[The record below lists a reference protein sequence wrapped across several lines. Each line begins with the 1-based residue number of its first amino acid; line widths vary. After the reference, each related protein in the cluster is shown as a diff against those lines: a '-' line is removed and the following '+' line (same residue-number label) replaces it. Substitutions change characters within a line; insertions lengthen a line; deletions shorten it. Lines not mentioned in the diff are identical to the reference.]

1 VKGPLSDLRI
11 LIVED
16 EYMLAM
22 ELAGAIQGAG
32 GEVAAMVASLDD
44 AEQATNQQLDGA
56 ILDIQL
62 GDKKSFDL
70 ARRMRALRIPVV
82 FTTGY
87 DHAIVPEELMTVP
100 HLTKPLSLSEVVR
113 QAARTFVHESAGKA
127 SDDG

>member
-44 AEQATNQQLDGA
+44 AEQATNRQLDGA

-70 ARRMRALRIPVV
+70 ARRMRALRIPIV

-87 DHAIVPEELMTVP
+87 DHAIVPEELMNVP
-100 HLTKPLSLSEVVR
+100 RLTKPLSLSEVVR